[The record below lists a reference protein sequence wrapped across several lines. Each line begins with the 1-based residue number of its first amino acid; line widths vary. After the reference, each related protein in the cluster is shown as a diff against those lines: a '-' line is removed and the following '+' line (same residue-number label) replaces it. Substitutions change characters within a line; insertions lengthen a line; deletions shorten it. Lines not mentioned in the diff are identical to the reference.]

1 LDVATRSIKEE
12 LMLRMK
18 CVAAAVIAVVAVL
31 VSAASAGAQSAAT
44 SSTAPN
50 AVVVPRGQP
59 VQIAFVGSSDFPD
72 FTQAFRSAIQMAIEQ
87 HPMIRGYPIQINES
101 DPACFS
107 GDFAAANVAA
117 ATAVV
122 SNPQNTAVI
131 GHICSAGFAPAL
143 PIYEAADLV
152 TISGSA
158 TADFL
163 PSLGPDVFNRTAVE
177 DPSFDAWYALVA
189 ALPSDLAF
197 QQDYQSEFGTPPPP
211 FTDLYF
217 DAASLLLSD
226 LQQVSRVVD
235 GNLVIDRAALASA
248 VRNTTKFQGV
258 TCTISLDPS
267 TGNRVD
273 DPASLARCAEG

>member
-1 LDVATRSIKEE
+1 
-12 LMLRMK
+12 MHRMTWF
-18 CVAAAVIAVVAVL
+18 AAALIAAAALL
-31 VSAASAGAQSAAT
+31 VSAASAGAESAAT
-44 SSTAPN
+44 SSTAAS

-72 FTQAFRSAIQMAIEQ
+72 FTQAFRNAIQLAIES
-87 HPMIRGYPIQINES
+87 HPMIRGFPIQINEF

-107 GDFAAANVAA
+107 DDFAGANVAA
-117 ATAVV
+117 ANAVV

-131 GHICSAGFAPAL
+131 GHVCSVGFAPAL
-143 PIYEAADLV
+143 PIYESADVV

-177 DPSFDAWYALVA
+177 DPDFESWYGLVT

-197 QQDYQSEFGTPPPP
+197 QQDYQSEFGAPPQP

-226 LQQVSRVVD
+226 LQQVSRIVN

-248 VRNTTKFQGV
+248 VRNTTNFEGV
-258 TCTISLDPS
+258 TCTVTLDPL
-267 TGNRVD
+267 TGNRID